1 MRKVNITATA
11 ERQCLDDSK
20 LILTGVYMHKFSNIE
35 LIALRP
41 STMYAKTGVKTTVAT
56 SRTGALH
63 WRADAAEKKSR
74 TRTPEHVV
82 ALMPS
87 SFVP

>member
-1 MRKVNITATA
+1 M
-11 ERQCLDDSK
+11 DDNK

-41 STMYAKTGVKTTVAT
+41 STMYAKIGVKTTVDT
-56 SRTGALH
+56 SRTGALN
-63 WRADAAEKKSR
+63 WRADAAENKSG

-82 ALMPS
+82 PPMPS

>member
-1 MRKVNITATA
+1 M
-11 ERQCLDDSK
+11 DDNK

-56 SRTGALH
+56 SHTGALH
-63 WRADAAEKKSR
+63 WRADATEKN
-74 TRTPEHVV
+74 
-82 ALMPS
+82 
-87 SFVP
+87 

>member
-1 MRKVNITATA
+1 M
-11 ERQCLDDSK
+11 DDNK

-56 SRTGALH
+56 SRTVPCTGEPMQRKKIRDPDSGA
-63 WRADAAEKKSR
+63 RSCSDAQFLRGIKI
-74 TRTPEHVV
+74 
-82 ALMPS
+82 
-87 SFVP
+87 

>member
-1 MRKVNITATA
+1 M
-11 ERQCLDDSK
+11 
-20 LILTGVYMHKFSNIE
+20 ILTGVYMHKFSNIE

-56 SRTGALH
+56 CRTGALN
-63 WRADAAEKKSR
+63 WRADAAEKKSG

-82 ALMPS
+82 APMPI

>member
-1 MRKVNITATA
+1 M
-11 ERQCLDDSK
+11 DDSK

-63 WRADAAEKKSR
+63 RQADAAKKIRDPDSG
-74 TRTPEHVV
+74 
-82 ALMPS
+82 APS
-87 SFVP
+87 CSDAQFLRAIKI

>member
-1 MRKVNITATA
+1 
-11 ERQCLDDSK
+11 
-20 LILTGVYMHKFSNIE
+20 MHKFSNIE

-63 WRADAAEKKSR
+63 WRADAAEKNQGPGLRS
-74 TRTPEHVV
+74 T
-82 ALMPS
+82 
-87 SFVP
+87 

>member
-1 MRKVNITATA
+1 M
-11 ERQCLDDSK
+11 DDSK

-63 WRADAAEKKSR
+63 WQADAAEKKSG
-74 TRTPEHVV
+74 TRTPKHVV

-87 SFVP
+87 SSCHKDLIF